1 MSATIE
7 NLQVRRRRFLSPTY
21 QTFYEEPVHFVRGE
35 GVWLYDPDGNAYLD
49 AYNNVV
55 SVGHCHPHVVAALA
69 KQAAILNT
77 HTRYLHDL
85 VVDYAER
92 LLATVPSPIGRAI
105 FTCTGSEANDVALR
119 VAEYAT
125 GGTGVVVTRWAY
137 HGGTMA
143 TTALS
148 PSAGSPLGPHHR
160 TVPAPDTFH
169 DNGKAV
175 ADFPGNVS
183 AAMQDM
189 LDHGVKPSAL
199 LIDSAFSSDGIYIP
213 DATAM
218 RAAAQAA
225 HRFGALVIAD
235 EVQPGLGRLGSGL
248 WGFRHYG
255 IEADIVTLGKPMGDG
270 HPLGGLLLKP
280 ELVEGF
286 GSIEGYFNTY
296 GGNPVAAA
304 VGLAVLDVVE
314 SEGLID
320 NSRDTGAYLRQGLA
334 GFRGR
339 HGIAD
344 VRGAGL
350 YCGVEFAGDDMA
362 ATKAMTKKIVN
373 GMRRHRVL
381 ISACGESDTVLKI
394 RPPLSFTKAHA
405 DQLIDSLGQVLRET
419 C

>member
-7 NLQVRRRRFLSPTY
+7 DLQARRRRFLSPTY
-21 QTFYEEPVHFVRGE
+21 QTFYEDPVHLVRGQ
-35 GVWLYDPDGNAYLD
+35 GVWLYDPEGNAYLD

-92 LLATVPSPIGRAI
+92 LLATVPAAIGCAI

-137 HGGTMA
+137 HGGTIA

-148 PSAGSPLGPHHR
+148 PSAGSPLGKDHR
-160 TVPAPDTFH
+160 TVPAPDTFR

-175 ADFPGNVS
+175 AGFAGNIS

-189 LDHGVKPSAL
+189 LDHGVKPAAL

-213 DATAM
+213 DAPAM
-218 RAAAQAA
+218 QAATEAA

-255 IEADIVTLGKPMGDG
+255 IDADIVTLGKPMGDG
-270 HPLGGLLLKP
+270 HPIGGLLLRP

-314 SEGLID
+314 QEGLID
-320 NSRDTGAYLRQGLA
+320 NSRKVGEYLRAGLA
-334 GFRGR
+334 GLRGS

-344 VRGAGL
+344 VRGSGL
-350 YCGVEFAGDDMA
+350 YCGVEFRGDDVH
-362 ATKAMTKKIVN
+362 TTRTLTRKVVN
-373 GMRRHRVL
+373 GMRRRRVL
-381 ISACGESDTVLKI
+381 ISACGENDTVLKI
-394 RPPLSFTKAHA
+394 RPPLCFTETNA
-405 DQLIDSLGQVLRET
+405 DQLVETLGKVLKET